1 MEKEN
6 VTFEEALNKLTTAV
20 NKLENGEI
28 QLDEAFKM
36 FEEGIKY
43 ARICEEKLNAVEEK
57 VAKLMK
63 DGKESDF
70 KVEEPATE
78 RLLLAVSE
86 PPTFHLPLQVNSP
99 LDSSIILDV

>member
-43 ARICEEKLNAVEEK
+43 AHICEEKLKAVEEK

-70 KVEEPATE
+70 KVEE
-78 RLLLAVSE
+78 
-86 PPTFHLPLQVNSP
+86 
-99 LDSSIILDV
+99 

>member
-1 MEKEN
+1 MNEKE
-6 VTFEEALNKLTTAV
+6 VSFEEALAKLEEAV

-28 QLDEAFKM
+28 KLDEAFKM

-43 ARICEEKLNAVEEK
+43 AHICEEKLKAVEEK

-70 KVEEPATE
+70 KVEE
-78 RLLLAVSE
+78 
-86 PPTFHLPLQVNSP
+86 
-99 LDSSIILDV
+99 